1 MRVVKRQTTL
11 EPIRRRDGFAL
22 LAVIWGLGVISLLI
36 TSFMS
41 NGRLRLQT
49 AFNIASAAQANLIAD
64 GAIGAAVLSLLSE
77 RNAGAVQTDR
87 IVHDGTPLFC
97 VLSDAAVAVAI
108 EEEGGKVDL
117 NSASPKLL
125 QATLMGF
132 GIEMRQA
139 DALANAIVAFRTAP
153 TNDITQPQVVND
165 LSGKP
170 FPPKRALFQTALELD
185 QVEGVDAQ
193 LFRELTPFV
202 TVHSRSQGVD
212 ARSAPPALFAALSG
226 LAIDEVRTLIA
237 TPFPNSLDRS
247 DPRFPSAFTQSGD
260 HGAFRIHVE
269 ALLPAGQA
277 AAREAVVDL
286 RASSVGPYA
295 IRELRRGAATY
306 IDRLRAIG
314 NTAGLPD
321 C

>member
-1 MRVVKRQTTL
+1 M
-11 EPIRRRDGFAL
+11 

-77 RNAGAVQTDR
+77 RNASAVQADR
-87 IVHDGTPLFC
+87 LVHDGTPLFC
-97 VLSDAAVAVAI
+97 VLSGAAVAVSI
-108 EEEGGKVDL
+108 EEEGGKVDI

-125 QATLMGF
+125 QAMLMGF
-132 GIEMRQA
+132 GVEMRQA
-139 DALANAIVAFRTAP
+139 DALANAIVTFRTAP
-153 TNDITQPQVVND
+153 TNDITQPQVISD

-185 QVEGVDAQ
+185 QVEGIDAQ

-202 TVHSRSQGVD
+202 TVHSRSPGVD
-212 ARSAPPALFAALSG
+212 ARSASPALFAALSG
-226 LAIDEVRTLIA
+226 LAIDDVRTLIA
-237 TPFPNSLDRS
+237 APFPNSLDRS
-247 DPRFPSAFTQSGD
+247 DPRFPSAFTQGGD
-260 HGAFRIHVE
+260 RGAFRIHVE
-269 ALLPAGQA
+269 ALLPTGQA

-286 RASSVGPYA
+286 RASSAGPYA
-295 IRELRRGAATY
+295 IRELRRGATTY

-314 NTAGLPD
+314 STAGLPD